1 MVRTSTGSGGRSGDD
16 EPDGGARHG
25 GSGNHPDGNGRCD
38 YCRLPVPGDPVVA
51 DRDGHRYAY
60 CCVACREAAGEG
72 DKVFTQFHG
81 CRRVP
86 TGVDPLDESLPQGI
100 PRNSFVLLTDLAGT
114 RTESIQA
121 ELVWRALQ
129 RGEPAVFVS
138 FLEPPMSVV
147 QEFVTL
153 DWNVLPYLESGQL
166 QILDCFTYRL
176 ENRERMYDRLNDW
189 NTFLSETAADA
200 TTQVRDPTELGELHN
215 RIDDVLEDRDMED
228 RGVVVVDSLTEFGAL
243 VQPVQAYDFLKDVRA
258 EVCKSRFVPIYAG
271 ATVTGEDQQ
280 FPHDLN
286 YMVDGIVE
294 LNLDEE
300 LVEGSLMKQ
309 IRVRKMSGVLTLPKW
324 TLYEYTAGEG
334 IVTIELHEGP
344 PGEGDGS
351 QGAAGQPDAGGRQGG
366 GQQGAG
372 SGGRGGGSGGQGD
385 GSGDALGQGPPAG
398 GPPESG
404 TAEDAPANGDDGEQA
419 GSESG
424 ESDGESDGTDGE

>member
-1 MVRTSTGSGGRSGDD
+1 MERASTDGGRRPGDD
-16 EPDGGARHG
+16 GPDGRTRHG
-25 GSGNHPDGNGRCD
+25 GSGHRPDGSGRCD

-51 DRDGHRYAY
+51 ERDGHRYTY
-60 CCVACREAAGEG
+60 CCVACREAASEG
-72 DKVFTQFHG
+72 DKVFTQYHG
-81 CRRVP
+81 FRRVP

-215 RIDDVLEDRDMED
+215 RIDDVLESRDMED
-228 RGVVVVDSLTEFGAL
+228 RGIVVVDSLTEFGSL

-344 PGEGDGS
+344 PGEGDGEQS
-351 QGAAGQPDAGGRQGG
+351 GPVDPQQDGEPSTGSGDGAAGGG
-366 GQQGAG
+366 
-372 SGGRGGGSGGQGD
+372 
-385 GSGDALGQGPPAG
+385 LGQGPPAG
-398 GPPESG
+398 QSAEGGPVDDS
-404 TAEDAPANGDDGEQA
+404 PAGG
-419 GSESG
+419 
-424 ESDGESDGTDGE
+424 SDGSQAAGDGDEE

>member
-1 MVRTSTGSGGRSGDD
+1 MAEEPDAATGSPADGVTPTRGTGPHGGPGEESGGR
-16 EPDGGARHG
+16 
-25 GSGNHPDGNGRCD
+25 GRCD

-51 DRDGHRYAY
+51 ERDGHRYTY
-60 CCVACREAAGEG
+60 CCAACREAA
-72 DKVFTQFHG
+72 DDADQVFTQFHG

-86 TGVDPLDESLPQGI
+86 TGVAPLDESLPQGI

-121 ELVWRALQ
+121 ELVWRALR

-189 NTFLSETAADA
+189 NAFLSETAADA

-215 RIDDVLEDRDMED
+215 RIDDLLEDRDMED
-228 RGVVVVDSLTEFGAL
+228 RGVVVVDSLTEFGSL

-344 PGEGDGS
+344 PEESDGS
-351 QGAAGQPDAGGRQGG
+351 QQGATAQQGA

-372 SGGRGGGSGGQGD
+372 QGSEQEDPGQQPDGAGGGSAGD
-385 GSGDALGQGPPAG
+385 GFGQGPPAG
-398 GPPESG
+398 SGAVDDSRTEVSDESENDDPE
-404 TAEDAPANGDDGEQA
+404 
-419 GSESG
+419 
-424 ESDGESDGTDGE
+424 

>member
-1 MVRTSTGSGGRSGDD
+1 MAEQPDAPAGSPANGATPTGATG
-16 EPDGGARHG
+16 PHG
-25 GSGNHPDGNGRCD
+25 GSGEGSGGNGRCD
-38 YCRLPVPGDPVVA
+38 YCRLPVPGEPVVA
-51 DRDGHRYAY
+51 ERDGHRYTY
-60 CCVACREAAGEG
+60 CCVSCREAAGEG
-72 DKVFTQFHG
+72 DRVFTQFHG

-189 NTFLSETAADA
+189 NAFLSETAADA

-215 RIDDVLEDRDMED
+215 RIDDVLEEQEMED
-228 RGVVVVDSLTEFGAL
+228 RGVVVVDSLTEFGSL

-344 PGEGDGS
+344 PGEGDGE
-351 QGAAGQPDAGGRQGG
+351 QGG
-366 GQQGAG
+366 PADQQVNGQ
-372 SGGRGGGSGGQGD
+372 SSGGSGEGSAGGD
-385 GSGDALGQGPPAG
+385 LGQGPPAG
-398 GPPESG
+398 QSAAGGPVDDS
-404 TAEDAPANGDDGEQA
+404 PAGGSDGSQAGNDGDPDGE
-419 GSESG
+419 
-424 ESDGESDGTDGE
+424 

>member
-1 MVRTSTGSGGRSGDD
+1 MEE
-16 EPDGGARHG
+16 EPDAAASPADGVTPTQGGPPHG
-25 GSGNHPDGNGRCD
+25 GSGEESGGRGRCD
-38 YCRLPVPGDPVVA
+38 YCRLPIPGDPVVA
-51 DRDGHRYAY
+51 ERDGHRYTY
-60 CCVACREAAGEG
+60 CCVACRGAAG
-72 DKVFTQFHG
+72 DSDTVFTQFHG
-81 CRRVP
+81 FRRVP
-86 TGVDPLDESLPQGI
+86 TGVDPLDESLPQGV

-121 ELVWRALQ
+121 ELIWRALR

-189 NTFLSETAADA
+189 NAFLSETAADA

-215 RIDDVLEDRDMED
+215 RIDDVLEGREMED
-228 RGVVVVDSLTEFGAL
+228 QGVVVIDSLTEFGSL

-294 LNLDEE
+294 LNLNED

-309 IRVRKMSGVLTLPKW
+309 VRVRKMNGVLTLPKW

-344 PGEGDGS
+344 PEGGDGS
-351 QGAAGQPDAGGRQGG
+351 QGATPVQ
-366 GQQGAG
+366 
-372 SGGRGGGSGGQGD
+372 GSGGQGE
-385 GSGDALGQGPPAG
+385 SGGQSGGDEGGEAGGTYGQGPPAG
-398 GPPESG
+398 QPSG
-404 TAEDAPANGDDGEQA
+404 GRQVGGAPADG
-419 GSESG
+419 
-424 ESDGESDGTDGE
+424 SDGSRAGEDGDGSAEE

>member
-1 MVRTSTGSGGRSGDD
+1 MVA
-16 EPDGGARHG
+16 E
-25 GSGNHPDGNGRCD
+25 
-38 YCRLPVPGDPVVA
+38 
-51 DRDGHRYAY
+51 RDGHRYTY
-60 CCVACREAAGEG
+60 CCVACREAADDGE
-72 DKVFTQFHG
+72 KVFTQFHG

-86 TGVDPLDESLPQGI
+86 TGVAPLDESLPQGI

-114 RTESIQA
+114 RTEAIQA

-129 RGEPAVFVS
+129 RGEPAAFVS

-166 QILDCFTYRL
+166 QIVDCFTYRL
-176 ENRERMYDRLNDW
+176 ENRERMYERLNDW
-189 NTFLSETAADA
+189 NAFLSETAADA

-215 RIDDVLEDRDMED
+215 RIDDVLEDRGMED
-228 RGVVVVDSLTEFGAL
+228 QGVVVVDSLTEFGSL

-271 ATVTGEDQQ
+271 ATVTGEDRQ

-309 IRVRKMSGVLTLPKW
+309 IRVRKMNGVLTLPKW

-334 IVTIELHEGP
+334 IVTIKLHEGP
-344 PGEGDGS
+344 PDRQGEDESPQQDGDG
-351 QGAAGQPDAGGRQGG
+351 QQPGGAGGDAAGAF
-366 GQQGAG
+366 
-372 SGGRGGGSGGQGD
+372 
-385 GSGDALGQGPPAG
+385 GQGPPAG
-398 GPPESG
+398 ES
-404 TAEDAPANGDDGEQA
+404 AEA
-419 GSESG
+419 GSVDDSPG
-424 ESDGESDGTDGE
+424 GGSDGGQTASETTE